1 MAAPATTALR
11 YTLNFALT
19 PDDGWSET
27 YYSLGSSIDAA
38 AVARAHDLALKRA
51 VPLISLAKIS
61 SCRISVS
68 PANRTSRLVKFLNQR
83 GDPSGPQNR
92 DVGAVTT
99 EIALYSTTGH
109 RRDAQ
114 FHGQAD
120 DNHAYDLNGDQ
131 TSSLSNGLKTFLDYL
146 IANSWQMR
154 VESKTASDNTN
165 IPISNIIVVGNKVQF
180 LTSAIVNP
188 LGQFLVSGIKGY
200 KVSQFRGTW
209 TVSKFIPA
217 VAPSTD
223 NTLECSTTRL
233 IDPNYFIAKQG
244 NIRILGPT
252 FWNFEPIVAYDP
264 TAGTFSTRRIGR
276 PPSQRRGRR
285 SGKR

>member
-1 MAAPATTALR
+1 MPAPVTTALR
-11 YTLNFALT
+11 FTLNFALS
-19 PDDGWSET
+19 DEDGWSET
-27 YYSLGSSIDAA
+27 YYGLGSSIDAA
-38 AVARAHDLALKRA
+38 AVARAQDLAAKRA
-51 VPLISLAKIS
+51 LPLITLAKIK

-68 PANRTSRLVKFLNQR
+68 PSNRTSRLIKFLNQR
-83 GDPSGPQNR
+83 GSPSGPQLR

-120 DNHAYDLNGDQ
+120 DNHEYSATGDQ
-131 TSSLSNGLKTFLDYL
+131 TSSLSPGLQAFLDYL

-154 VESKTASDNTN
+154 VESKTAGDPTNT
-165 IPISNIIVVGNKVQF
+165 PIGTILIAGNKVQF
-180 LTSAIVNP
+180 LAPVVITP
-188 LGQFLVSGIKGY
+188 LQQFLVSGLRGY

-209 TVSKFIPA
+209 TCSKFTAAVPPA
-217 VAPSTD
+217 TD
-223 NTLECSTTRL
+223 NTIECSTQRL
-233 IDPNYFIAKQG
+233 IDPNYFLAKPG
-244 NIRILGPT
+244 NIRVLGPT
-252 FWNFEPIVAYDP
+252 FFNFEPIAAYDP

-285 SGKR
+285 STRR